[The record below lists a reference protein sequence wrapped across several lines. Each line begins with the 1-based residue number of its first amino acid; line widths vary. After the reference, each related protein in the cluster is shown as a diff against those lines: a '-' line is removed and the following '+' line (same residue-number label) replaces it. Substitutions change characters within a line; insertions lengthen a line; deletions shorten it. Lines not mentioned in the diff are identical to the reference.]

1 MYRKERGSPLGLEP
15 EDFTRCIDAV
25 AGLTAYA
32 HSFLAKLNHEL
43 DLFRSFSLWLKN
55 VLDEMS
61 SVVNIGDAPEDPQVD
76 TLKVAEYVGNNLLSS
91 KLAPF
96 FVKPASIRKRLFEDG
111 ENIFT
116 YFCDP
121 DTWSKDITYSWWDLS
136 EHLIDICQ
144 GVFEKP
150 ATAMRRS
157 LRVARPILLHDTG
170 EAEHVRI
177 HMLDGVYLRLPY
189 ILTHLTFC

>member
-43 DLFRSFSLWLKN
+43 DSFRSFSLWLKN

-61 SVVNIGDAPEDPQVD
+61 SVINISDAPEDPQVD
-76 TLKVAEYVGNNLLSS
+76 TLKVAEYVDSSLLSS

-96 FVKPASIRKRLFEDG
+96 FVKPTSTRKKLFEDG

-116 YFCDP
+116 YFCDY
-121 DTWSKDITYSWWDLS
+121 DTWSKEGAYSWWDLS
-136 EHLIDICQ
+136 EHLIDLCQ

-157 LRVARPILLHDTG
+157 LRVARPILLLDTG
-170 EAEHVRI
+170 EVEHVRI
-177 HMLDGVYLRLPY
+177 HMLDEVCLHPTFMLTYL
-189 ILTHLTFC
+189 TSC